1 MEVKAECIPCLVDVR
16 CREVMKVLNDSP
28 EACEICL
35 EVIQKFS
42 ELIKETK
49 HTTKIAT
56 ELYRLVRKR
65 LGVDPYRGE
74 KREANR
80 WALEILPKALEMVNK
95 SNDSFERFNIAVR
108 FSLIGNAIDLGVSG
122 YTFNLNGLNNAF
134 QNIKLDVDDVTTAY
148 ELARR
153 ASTVLYVCDNAGEI
167 VLDRL
172 LVREFKRLGAR
183 VVVAVRS
190 EPYQN
195 DATMEEAEESGII
208 NDADE
213 VIAIGDCTYLAPEVL
228 SKEALDMFKNTEF
241 AVLKGMANY
250 ENLQNLRRI
259 REKGYFLLLRA
270 KCNPIAK
277 SLKIDRGG
285 YVAKVIC

>member
-1 MEVKAECIPCLVDVR
+1 
-16 CREVMKVLNDSP
+16 
-28 EACEICL
+28 
-35 EVIQKFS
+35 
-42 ELIKETK
+42 
-49 HTTKIAT
+49 
-56 ELYRLVRKR
+56 
-65 LGVDPYRGE
+65 
-74 KREANR
+74 
-80 WALEILPKALEMVNK
+80 
-95 SNDSFERFNIAVR
+95 
-108 FSLIGNAIDLGVSG
+108 AIDLGVSG

-153 ASTVLYVCDNAGEI
+153 TSTVLYVCDNAGEI

-228 SKEALDMFKNTEF
+228 SKEALNMFKNTEF